1 MDFAKVSVE
10 IRQQSGKGPARRARS
25 SGKLPAVLYGHKLQ
39 PLSLVLD
46 PVELTHALDKERKRN
61 TVFTLDVKDAS
72 KSEAVMAMIRDV
84 QIDPMSRLPVHVDF
98 IRVSMDEEVK
108 VSVPLVLTGI
118 PVGVTNGGNL
128 HLTHHILPIAAKP
141 DAIPTKIELDV
152 TALDI
157 GDALHASDLK
167 LPPGVRTTLAAKE
180 AVASV
185 IAPHIEKVEV
195 EATVAAAEGAAPA
208 EGAAAAAPGAAG
220 APAAAGGK
228 AAAGAKPAA
237 GAAPAAGGKPAAGAK
252 KEEKKGK

>member
-1 MDFAKVSVE
+1 
-10 IRQQSGKGPARRARS
+10 
-25 SGKLPAVLYGHKLQ
+25 VLYGHKIA

-61 TVFTLDVKDAS
+61 TVFTLDLKSAS

-84 QIDPMSRLPVHVDF
+84 QIDPMSRRPVHVDF

-108 VSVPLVLTGI
+108 VSVPLVLTGT

-128 HLTHHILPIAAKP
+128 HLTHHVLPIAAKP

-167 LPPGVRTTLAAKE
+167 LPAGVRTTLAPKE

-195 EATVAAAEGAAPA
+195 EATVAAEGAAPA
-208 EGAAAAAPGAAG
+208 EGAAAAGAAPGAAG

-228 AAAGAKPAA
+228 AAAGAKAA
-237 GAAPAAGGKPAAGAK
+237 PGAAPAAAAKPVAGAKPAAGAK